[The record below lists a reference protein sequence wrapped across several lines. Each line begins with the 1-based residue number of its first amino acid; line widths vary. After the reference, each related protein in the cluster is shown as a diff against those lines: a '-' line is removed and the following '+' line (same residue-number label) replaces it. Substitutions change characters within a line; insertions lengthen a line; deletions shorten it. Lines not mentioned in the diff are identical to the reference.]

1 MSEQTDEELFGRMR
15 AVLVARCDQSEY
27 NDTAN
32 RGVMI
37 WHRDTGWG
45 AGVLATFW
53 GEVMETDEESVRD
66 HPTAAAALRALAEQV
81 IANGVDD

>member
-45 AGVLATFW
+45 AGVLATSGARLW
-53 GEVMETDEESVRD
+53 RLMRNQSVTIR
-66 HPTAAAALRALAEQV
+66 LRQRLCV
-81 IANGVDD
+81 RWLNK